1 MSVKKSGFG
10 KGLGALIPN
19 ESMEAFENKI
29 NEHGELIHD
38 IDINLIMPN
47 KNQPRKVF
55 DPERIQALATS
66 IEEHGLLQPIVL
78 KKAGG
83 LYEIIAGERRWRAC
97 KHIGLKK
104 IPAIIKN
111 VDNVTIAQLALI
123 ENLQREDLNPIE
135 EAMAYN
141 RLIEEFELTQD
152 KMSKIAGKSRVYI
165 TNTIRLL
172 KLDDFIQTAISNKV
186 ITSGH
191 GRALLSIDDDKIRK
205 KAFDKVVTDQ
215 LSVRATEDLVKNSD
229 KFLKDNETRQN
240 KSIEKNMEVLNVES
254 QISSILGTKV
264 QIKEAQGKGKISI
277 DFYSMEDLN
286 RIIDLIEKIK

>member
-1 MSVKKSGFG
+1 MSVKKSGLG

-19 ESMEAFENKI
+19 DSMEAFEGKI
-29 NEHGELIHD
+29 TEQGDLIHE

-55 DPERIQALATS
+55 DIEKIKSLSES

-78 KKAGG
+78 KKHSG

-97 KHIGLKK
+97 KHLGLKK
-104 IPAIIKN
+104 VPSIIKN

-135 EAMAYN
+135 EAMAYH
-141 RLIEEFELTQD
+141 RLIDEYNITQE

-165 TNTIRLL
+165 TNTMRLL
-172 KLDDFIQTAISNKV
+172 KLDDYIQDSIVTKT

-191 GRALLSIDDDKIRK
+191 GRALLAIENDRK
-205 KAFDKVVTDQ
+205 RKLAFDKVISDE
-215 LSVRATEDLVKNSD
+215 LSVRATEDLVRNFDKYFKTIESKAKPIKN
-229 KFLKDNETRQN
+229 
-240 KSIEKNMEVLNVES
+240 IE
-254 QISSILGTKV
+254 ISSIEDELAVYIGTKV
-264 QIKEAQGKGKISI
+264 TIKEKNGKGKITI
-277 DFYSMEDLN
+277 DFYDIEDLN
-286 RIIDLIEKIK
+286 RILDIIK

>member
-1 MSVKKSGFG
+1 MSIKKTGLG

-19 ESMEAFENKI
+19 DSMEAFEGRI
-29 NEHGELIHD
+29 TDQGDLIHE

-55 DPERIQALATS
+55 DIDKIKNLSES

-78 KKAGG
+78 KKQSG

-97 KHIGLKK
+97 KHLGLKK
-104 IPAIIKN
+104 VPSIIKN

-135 EAMAYN
+135 EAMAYH
-141 RLIEEFELTQD
+141 RLIDEYNITQD

-172 KLDDFIQTAISNKV
+172 KLDEYIQDSIVEKT

-191 GRALLSIDDDKIRK
+191 GRALLAIENDKKRK
-205 KAFDKVVTDQ
+205 LAFEKVVADE
-215 LSVRATEDLVKNSD
+215 LSVRATEDLVRNFD
-229 KFLKDNETRQN
+229 KYFKSVES
-240 KSIEKNMEVLNVES
+240 KAKPIKSVEVSSIEDELAVY
-254 QISSILGTKV
+254 IGTKV
-264 QIKEAQGKGKISI
+264 TIKEKNGKGKITI
-277 DFYSMEDLN
+277 DFYDIDDLN
-286 RIIDLIEKIK
+286 RILEIIK

>member
-1 MSVKKSGFG
+1 MSIKKSGLG

-19 ESMEAFENKI
+19 ESMEAFEGKI
-29 NEHGELIHD
+29 NEHGDLIHE

-55 DPERIQALATS
+55 DFEKIKNLSES

-78 KKAGG
+78 KKHSG

-97 KHIGLKK
+97 KHLGLKK
-104 IPAIIKN
+104 VPSIIKN

-135 EAMAYN
+135 EAMAYH
-141 RLIEEFELTQD
+141 RLIDEYNITQD

-165 TNTIRLL
+165 TNTMRLL
-172 KLDDFIQTAISNKV
+172 KLESYIQDSIVEKT

-191 GRALLSIDDDKIRK
+191 GRALLSIDNEKRRRM
-205 KAFDKVVTDQ
+205 AYDKVVAEE
-215 LSVRATEDLVKNSD
+215 LSVRVTEDLVKNFD
-229 KFLKDNETRQN
+229 KYF
-240 KSIEKNMEVLNVES
+240 KSIESKAKPLKNIE
-254 QISSILGTKV
+254 ISSIEDELAVHIGTKV
-264 QIKEAQGKGKISI
+264 SIKEKNGKGKITI
-277 DFYSMEDLN
+277 DFYDIDDLN
-286 RIIDLIEKIK
+286 RILEIIK